1 MTRRRALA
9 AAASAAALV
18 LLLAS
23 VRAVDRRLDPASG
36 LPVVTLT
43 RGPFARRV
51 KAEGNLKAMK
61 ATPLVAPGRDISLKI
76 AWLADD
82 GSPVRKGDVVVRF
95 DSTQTEKNLL
105 GGRADRRTNV
115 AKTTK
120 TNVESGAA
128 IRNLDRDGRQ
138 SHREL
143 ESARTFQSKDPEI
156 FSRHA
161 IIEADIDASLA
172 GSREE
177 NAYGTKAKKERLAD
191 ADRDLLGID
200 RRKADFKVS
209 RAEKEM
215 TALAIVAPHDGFL
228 VFQRDWRGELPSI
241 GQVIWSGYKVAEIPD
256 VSALAA
262 EVWVLEADAGG
273 LAAGRPATVVVES
286 DPDTVWPGRIERVD
300 SVPKP
305 RVKGVPVQYFGV
317 TVVLD
322 RVDALKMKPGQRV
335 EASLALDARE
345 DALAVPRQAVFERDG
360 KKIVYRRKGR
370 TFEPV
375 EVALGPVALGTVVVE
390 KGLAS
395 GDVVALRDP
404 ARSADDGPR
413 PKAAPVGGS
422 AR

>member
-1 MTRRRALA
+1 
-9 AAASAAALV
+9 ASVATLV
-18 LLLAS
+18 LLLAA
-23 VRAVDRRLDPASG
+23 VRAAGRRLDPASG
-36 LPVVTLT
+36 VPVVTVM
-43 RGPFARRV
+43 RAPFARRV
-51 KAEGNLKAMK
+51 KAEGNLKATK
-61 ATPLVAPGRDISLKI
+61 ATPLVAPGNDISLKI

-82 GSPVRKGDVVVRF
+82 GSPVKKGDVVVRF
-95 DSTQTEKNLL
+95 DSTQTEKNLDA
-105 GGRADRRTNV
+105 GRADRGTNV
-115 AKTTK
+115 ARTAK
-120 TNVESGAA
+120 TNVEADAA
-128 IRNLDRDGRQ
+128 IRNLDRDGQQ

-177 NAYGTKAKKERLAD
+177 NAYGTKAKREKLAD
-191 ADRDLLGID
+191 ADRDLLGIEG
-200 RRKADFKVS
+200 RKADSKVS

-228 VFQRDWRGELPSI
+228 VFQRDWRGELPAI
-241 GQVIWSGYKVAEIPD
+241 GQMIWSGYKVAEIPD

-286 DPDTVWPGRIERVD
+286 NPDTVWPGRIERVD

-305 RVKGVPVQYFGV
+305 RVKGVPVHYFGV

-335 EASLALDARE
+335 EASLSLDARE

-360 KKIVYRRKGR
+360 RKVVYRRKGSA
-370 TFEPV
+370 FEPV
-375 EVALGPVALGTVVVE
+375 EVVLGPVALGTVVVE
-390 KGLAS
+390 KGLAA

-404 ARSADDGPR
+404 ARSADDGAPTA
-413 PKAAPVGGS
+413 AAPVGGP